1 MMDSGIRRF
10 AYLSIAA
17 ALATVG
23 LKLGAYYVTGSVGLL
38 SDALESVVNL
48 AGALMALAM
57 LIVAARP
64 PDEEHAY
71 GHSKAE
77 YFSSGFEG
85 GLILVAAFA
94 IIAAALP
101 RLLNPQP
108 LEQIGVGLIIAI
120 VASAINL
127 GVALVLGQAGKRYGS
142 IALEADSHHLMT
154 DVWTSVGVVV
164 GVAAVMITGWYWL
177 DPLVALLVA
186 SNIIRVGVRI
196 LKQSV
201 QGLMDTA
208 LPDDELTVLQDVLR
222 PYEEQGVEFH
232 ALRTRQAARRR
243 FVTMHVLVPGDW
255 SVSRGHQL
263 LEKIESDISAA
274 LPNTDVETHLEPK
287 GEVVSWAHLDL
298 DSTDKTVT
306 PATD

>member
-1 MMDSGIRRF
+1 MTASGIQRY

-17 ALATVG
+17 ALVTVG
-23 LKLGAYYVTGSVGLL
+23 LKVGAYYLTGSVGLL
-38 SDALESVVNL
+38 SDALESLVNL

-64 PDEEHAY
+64 PDEEHAF

-94 IIAAALP
+94 IIVTAVP

-120 VASAINL
+120 LASAVNL
-127 GVALVLGQAGKRYGS
+127 GVALVLGRAGKQYGS

-154 DVWTSVGVVV
+154 DVWTSVGVVA
-164 GVAAVMITGWYWL
+164 GVAAVMITSWYWL
-177 DPLVALLVA
+177 DPVVALLVA
-186 SNIIRVGVRI
+186 ANIIRVGVRI
-196 LKQSV
+196 MKQST

-208 LPDDELTVLQDVLR
+208 LPADELKALHDVLR
-222 PYEEQGVEFH
+222 PYEEEGVEFH

-243 FVTMHVLVPGDW
+243 FVTVHVLIPGDW
-255 SVSRGHQL
+255 TVYRGHQL
-263 LEKIESDISAA
+263 LDKVEADIRAA
-274 LPNTDVETHLEPK
+274 LPNTNAVTHLEPK
-287 GEVVSWAHLDL
+287 GEAVSWAAVDL
-298 DSTDKTVT
+298 DRADETAT
-306 PATD
+306 PVD